1 VPLECPTVCVEKV
14 FRPLFLWVSNA
25 NFICQQV
32 GSVRCQK
39 LIDRRVLSKQSRS
52 RLSKPKQTASS
63 QGVICHPMNGKP
75 YDWRLT
81 LIAENS
87 GQAPGQK
94 TTSDQINSIQIKS
107 TQTRQT
113 NPNPGSSCRIWPTV
127 VWLPLFGRPRRFRPF
142 RFSLFDQRNL
152 LTVSIHAACDFCTK
166 RHLARRKIR
175 KNAAWPTTDRGLDI
189 YINLG

>member
-1 VPLECPTVCVEKV
+1 MPHHVCLEKV

-32 GSVRCQK
+32 GSLRCQK

-107 TQTRQT
+107 TQTRKQI
-113 NPNPGSSCRIWPTV
+113 PIPVPAAEYGQLWSGYHFSAG
-127 VWLPLFGRPRRFRPF
+127 LDGFGLFGFLFSISETCWRF
-142 RFSLFDQRNL
+142 LYML
-152 LTVSIHAACDFCTK
+152 HAISAPNATWQGAK
-166 RHLARRKIR
+166 YAKMPHGQLRI
-175 KNAAWPTTDRGLDI
+175 AAWTYT
-189 YINLG
+189 